1 MAFVSDFTKEDKQ
14 IIIDL
19 VNAKVPGLALTPE
32 LVTFGLPTVQAV
44 NGRNTKLTITAV
56 PGSGYKNFKD
66 LEYNRVDLAVIPG
79 ARSKEF
85 PAGDAELISELIP
98 EINAAYGLNLSAN
111 DFVDGPLPVFV
122 GEPNEKKDFV
132 LTANADSLVYR
143 GTLTLTLV
151 AEDLDLAVLISDPVL
166 DGLEY
171 TQPEEPEGGQ

>member
-1 MAFVSDFTKEDKQ
+1 MAFASDFTKEDKQ

-32 LVTFGLPTVQAV
+32 LVTFGLPTAQDI

-85 PAGDAELISELIP
+85 PVGNAVQISEMIP
-98 EINAAYGLNLSAN
+98 EINARYGINLTAN
-111 DFVDGPLPVFV
+111 DFVDGPLPIFA

-132 LTANADSLVYR
+132 ITASADSLIYR
-143 GTLTLTLV
+143 GTLTLTV
-151 AEDLDLAVLISDPVL
+151 AAEDLDLAILISDPVL

-171 TQPEEPEGGQ
+171 VQPA

>member
-14 IIIDL
+14 VIIDL
-19 VNAKVPGLALTPE
+19 LNGSVAGLALTPE

-79 ARSKEF
+79 ARSIEF
-85 PAGDAELISELIP
+85 PAGNATQISEIIP
-98 EINAAYGLNLSAN
+98 EINARYNINLSAN
-111 DFVDGPLPVFV
+111 DFVDGPLPTFE

-132 LTANADSLVYR
+132 VTAAADSLVYR
-143 GTLTLTLV
+143 GTVTFSLV
-151 AEDLDLAVLISDPVL
+151 AEDLDLNVLIADPVL

-171 TQPEEPEGGQ
+171 VQPV